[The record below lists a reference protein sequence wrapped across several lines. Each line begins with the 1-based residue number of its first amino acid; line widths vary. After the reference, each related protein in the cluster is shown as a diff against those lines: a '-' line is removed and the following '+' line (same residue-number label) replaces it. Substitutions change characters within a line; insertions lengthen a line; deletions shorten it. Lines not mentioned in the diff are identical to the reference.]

1 VKNDELTR
9 YSKFRSLG
17 KLVSLEMGKVLSEGK
32 GEVQEFVDECDLAV
46 GLSRSIGGTVYT
58 SEREKHFITE
68 VANPLGVV
76 GVVSILISTLCT
88 RW

>member
-1 VKNDELTR
+1 
-9 YSKFRSLG
+9 
-17 KLVSLEMGKVLSEGK
+17 MGKVLSEGK

-76 GVVSILISTLCT
+76 GVVSILLSTLCT
-88 RW
+88 RL